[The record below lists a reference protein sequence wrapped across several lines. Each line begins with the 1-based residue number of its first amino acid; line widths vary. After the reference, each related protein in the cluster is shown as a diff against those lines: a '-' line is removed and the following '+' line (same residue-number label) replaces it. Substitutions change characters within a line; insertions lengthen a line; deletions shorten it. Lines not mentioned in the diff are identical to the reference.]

1 MESLCVRFHYRGT
14 LEHNG
19 KDWEYLG
26 GKSGMSIVPIM
37 KLTLADL
44 KRHLADHINIS
55 DEDLQETHLSWRLIE
70 KDQTLLCSLD
80 ENSLVGSMTRH
91 VTSLR
96 WLCRYLCMNATEC
109 SSA

>member
-26 GKSGMSIVPIM
+26 GKSGMSIVPIT

-55 DEDLQETHLSWRLIE
+55 DEDLEETRLSWRLID
-70 KDQTLLCSLD
+70 KNNNTL
-80 ENSLVGSMTRH
+80 
-91 VTSLR
+91 
-96 WLCRYLCMNATEC
+96 AQ
-109 SSA
+109 